1 MAARNHRDLV
11 VVGASAGGVEAL
23 RDLVG
28 ELPLDLPAALLI
40 VLHLPAGGTSALADI
55 LDRAGRLPVNAA
67 RHGDPIQPG
76 QVYVAP
82 PDNHLLVHGEW
93 SALSRGPT
101 ENGHRPAINALFRSA
116 ALARGPRVVGVV
128 LSGVLDD
135 GAAGLIAIKSR
146 GGIAVVQDPKDA
158 AYAGMPESALR
169 AVPADHVLTASGIGE
184 QLDRIVREPVGA
196 DVVPDP
202 SWLLRYEDAIARN
215 HQLTPADLDRIGRF
229 AGLTCPDCHGS
240 LVALE
245 PGQDR
250 FRCRVGH
257 AWTADALLATAD
269 DRMQTALWTALRTL
283 DEKAALAS
291 RMASSARQRGSD
303 HLAVSY
309 DLAAEETG
317 HAAAVLRDRLGGQTT
332 GPATSGQAEPTEPA
346 ERVDTAD
353 DGA

>member
-28 ELPLDLPAALLI
+28 ELAPDLPAAVLV

-55 LDRAGRLPVNAA
+55 LDRAGRLPVSAA
-67 RHGDPIQPG
+67 QHGDSILPG
-76 QVYVAP
+76 RVYVAP

-116 ALARGPRVVGVV
+116 ALARGPRVVGIV

-158 AYAGMPESALR
+158 AYAGMPENALR
-169 AVPADHVLTASGIGE
+169 AVAPDHVLTAAAIGKH
-184 QLDRIVREPVGA
+184 LDGIVREPVGL
-196 DVVPDP
+196 DVIPDP
-202 SWLLRYEDAIARN
+202 PPLLRYEDAIARN
-215 HQLTPADLDRIGRF
+215 QQLTPADLDRIGRF
-229 AGLTCPDCHGS
+229 AGLTCPDCQGS
-240 LVALE
+240 LLALE

-257 AWTADALLATAD
+257 AWTADALLAVAD

-291 RMASSARQRGSD
+291 QMSASARARGSH

-309 DLAAEETG
+309 ERTAEETG
-317 HAAAVLRDRLGGQTT
+317 HAAAVLRQRLIR
-332 GPATSGQAEPTEPA
+332 PESGQNPGTGDQDSPEP
-346 ERVDTAD
+346 VDIAGE
-353 DGA
+353 GA

>member
-1 MAARNHRDLV
+1 MAARNHRDLI

-28 ELPLDLPAALLI
+28 ELRPDLPAALLV
-40 VLHLPAGGTSALADI
+40 VLHLPAGGTSALAGI
-55 LDRAGRLPVNAA
+55 LDRASRLPVSAA
-67 RHGDPIQPG
+67 RHGDSILPG
-76 QVYVAP
+76 RVYVAP

-101 ENGHRPAINALFRSA
+101 ENGHRPAVNALFRSA

-135 GAAGLIAIKSR
+135 GAAGLIAIKTR
-146 GGIAVVQDPKDA
+146 GGLAVVQDPKDA

-169 AVPADHVLTASGIGE
+169 AVSVDHVLTAAGIGDS
-184 QLDRIVREPVGA
+184 LNRIVREPVGV
-196 DVVPDP
+196 DVVADP
-202 SWLLRYEDAIARN
+202 PPLLRYEDAIARN
-215 HQLTPADLDRIGRF
+215 QQLTPADLDRIGRF
-229 AGLTCPDCHGS
+229 AGLTCPDCQGS
-240 LVALE
+240 LLALE
-245 PGQDR
+245 PGQER

-269 DRMQTALWTALRTL
+269 ERMQNALWIALRTL

-291 RMASSARQRGSD
+291 RMASSARLRGSS

-309 DLAAEETG
+309 ERTGEETG
-317 HAAAVLRDRLGGQTT
+317 HAATVLRERLIRE
-332 GPATSGQAEPTEPA
+332 ASETEPA
-346 ERVDTAD
+346 AAAEPAE
-353 DGA
+353 GA